1 MDTPL
6 QATFRNKGMKPA
18 SPSAMNARGPAG
30 EESPFTSEAVC
41 AYLSLVHGAQVS
53 EVRITPLGGGRQG
66 DKGYGYGIPL
76 RVDYRL
82 DGTPRRAV
90 LESVRPGPFGHEHMA
105 DRAQQL
111 LWAHDAFARL
121 PRHARSLDVGAVR
134 GTGELV
140 PLGNAEELFM
150 LAEFI
155 DGREYADDLLRL
167 RAGDPLRPLDVE
179 RANALCDYLVEIHK
193 VKNKE
198 PGLYI
203 RRVRELVGHG
213 ECLFGVDDSYPLD
226 GPVPADLLCAIEQ
239 RAVAWRWRL
248 RRKTHRLRQVHG
260 DFHPW
265 NILFREGPDFS
276 VLDRSRG
283 EWGEPAD
290 DVACLAM
297 NYLFFSLQRSGRLE
311 GGFERLWLD
320 FWTRYLERSGDG
332 ELLEVAAPFLAF
344 RGLVMANPLWY
355 PALAAGVRESLLRF
369 VVNVLDE
376 DAFDPARAQDYC
388 S

>member
-1 MDTPL
+1 MS
-6 QATFRNKGMKPA
+6 G
-18 SPSAMNARGPAG
+18 
-30 EESPFTSEAVC
+30 SPFSPEAVA
-41 AYLSLVHGAQVS
+41 AYLSRVHGAEVRD
-53 EVRITPLGGGRQG
+53 VRITPLGGGRQG

-76 RVDYRL
+76 RVDYRV
-82 DGTPRRAV
+82 DGRVARAV

-121 PRHARSLDVGAVR
+121 PKHVRSLDVGAVR
-134 GTGELV
+134 ATGELV
-140 PLGNAEELFM
+140 PLGNAGELFM
-150 LAEFI
+150 LAEFVE
-155 DGREYADDLLRL
+155 GREYADDLLRL
-167 RAGDPLRPLDVE
+167 RAGEPLRPLDLE
-179 RANALCDYLVEIHK
+179 RADALCDFLVDIHK
-193 VKNKE
+193 VKSRE

-203 RRVRELVGHG
+203 RRVRELIGHG

-226 GPVPADLLCAIEQ
+226 GPVSSDVLCAIEQ
-239 RAVAWRWRL
+239 RAVAWRWKL
-248 RRKTHRLRQVHG
+248 RRRTHRLRQVHG

-265 NILFREGPDFS
+265 NILFREGVEFS

-290 DVACLAM
+290 DVSCLAL

-311 GGFERLWLD
+311 GDFERLWLG
-320 FWTRYLERSGDG
+320 FWTRYLERSGDS
-332 ELLEVAAPFLAF
+332 ELLEVTAPFLAF

-355 PALAAGVRESLLRF
+355 PALNAGVREALVRF
-369 VVNVLDE
+369 VVNVLD
-376 DAFDPARAQDYC
+376 DDSFDPGRAQEYL